1 MYVAYIKLLVIHLF
15 ITILLNIQ
23 QVMAKCA
30 TSYSWR
36 STLTPEDKTVTNK
49 SAIFTVFGNS
59 FKELRHFEQSLL
71 SVNVEIV
78 KFPKLI
84 CK

>member
-1 MYVAYIKLLVIHLF
+1 MVPLPLTPLSSWVPDFASH
-15 ITILLNIQ
+15 
-23 QVMAKCA
+23 
-30 TSYSWR
+30 SWR